1 MDPLHAAILGIVQ
14 GLTEFLPVSSSGHLV
29 LAGAILK
36 VEDAGPTF
44 EIFAHAGTLVAILVY
59 FWRDL
64 AAMFASVVTFRRDE
78 HTKTALLILLGS
90 IPAAAVGL
98 GLKDQVDPLFDLPIL
113 AACML
118 IVTAA
123 VLFATR
129 LIPSGQGEVGVRTT
143 VAMGVAQAI
152 AILPGIS
159 RSGSTIA
166 AGMATGADKEKVA
179 RFSFL
184 LVIPALA
191 GATALELAKGPEIDV
206 LVPNLVGAATAFA
219 SGIIALHWLLRVVA
233 RGRLDRF
240 GWYCLAVGLGALG
253 ALLIWPP
260 A

>member
-1 MDPLHAAILGIVQ
+1 MDPLEAAALGLVQ

-29 LAGAILK
+29 LAGALLN
-36 VEDAGPTF
+36 VGAPGATF

-59 FWRDL
+59 FWRDIAKMAVSCL
-64 AAMFASVVTFRRDE
+64 TLRRDE
-78 HTKTALLILLGS
+78 HTRTALLILLGS

-98 GLKDQVDPLFDLPIL
+98 LLKDQIEPLFDLPIL
-113 AACML
+113 AASML
-118 IVTAA
+118 LVTAL
-123 VLFATR
+123 VLFGTR
-129 LIPSGQGEVGVRTT
+129 LIPRREGNVGVKTT
-143 VAMGVAQAI
+143 VVMGLAQAI

-166 AGMATGADKEKVA
+166 AGMASGAQAQKVA

-191 GATALELAKGPEIDV
+191 GATALEVAKAPEMSA
-206 LVPNLVGAATAFA
+206 LVPDLIGAATAFV
-219 SGIIALHWLLRVVA
+219 SGIVSLHWLLRIVA

-240 GWYCLAVGLGALG
+240 GWYCLVVGLTALA

>member
-1 MDPLHAAILGIVQ
+1 LDPLTAAILGVLQ

-29 LAGAILK
+29 LAEAFLGVEAPGA
-36 VEDAGPTF
+36 TF

-59 FWRDL
+59 FRRDIG
-64 AAMFASVVTFRRDE
+64 AMAVSCATLRRDE
-78 HTKTALLILLGS
+78 HTKAALLILLGS
-90 IPAAAVGL
+90 VPAAAVGL
-98 GLKDQVDPLFDLPIL
+98 GLRDHIEPLFDLPVL

-118 IVTAA
+118 LVTAGI
-123 VLFATR
+123 LFATR
-129 LIPSGQGEVGVRTT
+129 LIPRGRREVGPGTAI
-143 VAMGVAQAI
+143 AMGVAQAI

-166 AGMATGADKEKVA
+166 AGMAAGADKEKVA

-191 GATALELAKGPEIDV
+191 GATALELAKGPEMEALAPSLI
-206 LVPNLVGAATAFA
+206 GAATAFV
-219 SGIIALHWLLRVVA
+219 SGILALHLLLRVVA

-240 GWYCLAVGLGALG
+240 GWYCLAVGLGALA
-253 ALLIWPP
+253 ALMIWPH